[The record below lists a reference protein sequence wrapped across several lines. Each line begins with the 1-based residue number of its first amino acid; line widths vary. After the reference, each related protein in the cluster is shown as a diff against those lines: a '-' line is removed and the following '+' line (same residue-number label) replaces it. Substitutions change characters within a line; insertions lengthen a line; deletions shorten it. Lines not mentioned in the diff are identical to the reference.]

1 MAFRGEVGRACVLF
15 ACLLACFACI
25 LARGSGKVGILNR
38 LGILVNEM
46 ALYDVHAI
54 LCAMYNKCTVDFS
67 SSHAFSVESGL
78 AIVAEGDTFLEA
90 EVWLLLYVLESMHV
104 LGFVG
109 I

>member
-1 MAFRGEVGRACVLF
+1 
-15 ACLLACFACI
+15 
-25 LARGSGKVGILNR
+25 
-38 LGILVNEM
+38 
-46 ALYDVHAI
+46 
-54 LCAMYNKCTVDFS
+54 MYNKCTVDFS